1 LQKRFLP
8 TAFLAASLLLIGYS
22 CTKFDTTTQG
32 ADLVTVDNI
41 NTFQREYDVTATQGV
56 FDNTNDSTILR
67 KTENH
72 VIGGITD
79 PQFGT
84 TDARIYLQ
92 FKPNGYP
99 FYFGNA
105 GDTVKNGTTGQAS
118 PFAGLDSA
126 VVCLSFKGAWGD
138 TMASSVI
145 QQIFEVNMIDTLSS
159 NFRDQTDTLRRLDY
173 KPTINVA
180 TTLGSAVIKP
190 QVVAA
195 QVNFGRGAFKDSV
208 VNQIRIR
215 LNTAAGIA
223 FAKNLF
229 EQDSTSTGAFNSDE
243 KFRKYYGGFEIRATG
258 LTGNTLYYVN
268 LAEAKTRLEFHYTKI
283 KNGVRDTVMQSFKM
297 YPEAFGTTLASPS
310 ANYIKRN
317 STGFFPSSTTVT
329 PDVFIQTAPGT
340 FANISI
346 PQLDVFNDTNR
357 IIHRA
362 YLVVE
367 QNPTGGPSDAYFTPP
382 PYLYLDLKDTLTT
395 MPQRYKPIPF
405 DLTNQY
411 AYNPDATG
419 ISPLYHPFPFGNI
432 DLNNFGGVALKRF
445 DGANT
450 FYRYE
455 INITRYVQQI
465 VTNGYK
471 NHDLRLF
478 APFNYY
484 YPQYEGAKYVIPFFN
499 PLALG
504 RVKVGTGTNTNN
516 HKMKLVIVYS
526 KV

>member
-8 TAFLAASLLLIGYS
+8 TAFLAASLLVIGYS

-41 NTFQREYDVTATQGV
+41 NTFQRDYEVTATQGI
-56 FDNTNDSTILR
+56 FTNVDDSTILR

-72 VIGGITD
+72 VIGGIFD

-84 TDARIYLQ
+84 TDARIYVQ
-92 FKPNGYP
+92 FKPSFYP
-99 FYFGNA
+99 FYFGNS

-118 PFAGLDSA
+118 PFAGLDST
-126 VVCLSFKGAWGD
+126 VVCLSFKGIWGD
-138 TMASSVI
+138 SLTSSV
-145 QQIFEVNMIDTLSS
+145 QPQIFEVSMIDTVSS
-159 NFRDQTDTLRRLDY
+159 NFRDKTDTLRRLDY
-173 KPTINVA
+173 KPNAPILLGTANNV
-180 TTLGSAVIKP
+180 TP
-190 QVVAA
+190 QSVAS
-195 QVNFGRGAFKDSV
+195 QVTFGRGAFKDSV

-215 LNTAAGIA
+215 LNSTAGLA
-223 FAKNLF
+223 FAKSLF
-229 EQDSTSTGAFNSDE
+229 EQDSTSAGAFNSDE
-243 KFRKYYGGFEIRATG
+243 KFRKYYGGFEIKARD

-268 LAEAKTRLEFHYTKI
+268 LAEVKSRLEFHYRKI
-283 KNGVRDTVMQSFKM
+283 KNGVRDTVVQSFPM
-297 YPEAFGTTLASPS
+297 YAQANGTTLASPS
-310 ANYIKRN
+310 ANYVKRN
-317 STGFFPSSTTVT
+317 NMGLLPPVNPITT
-329 PDVFIQTAPGT
+329 DVFIQTAPGT
-340 FANISI
+340 FANLSI
-346 PQLDVFNDTNR
+346 PGLDAFNDTNR

-367 QNPTGGPSDAYFTPP
+367 QNPTGAPSEAYFTPP
-382 PYLYLDLKDTLTT
+382 PYLYLDLKDTSLAV
-395 MPQRYKPIPF
+395 PQRYKPVPF
-405 DLTNQY
+405 DLSNQY

-419 ISPLYHPFPFGNI
+419 ISALYHPFPFGNV
-432 DLNNFGGVALKRF
+432 DLNNFGGVALKRNNGIH
-445 DGANT
+445 D

-471 NHDLRLF
+471 NHDLRLY
-478 APFNYY
+478 APFNYF
-484 YPQYEGAKYVIPFFN
+484 YPQYEGAKYLIPFYN

-516 HKMKLVIVYS
+516 HKMKLVIVFS

>member
-8 TAFLAASLLLIGYS
+8 TAFLAASLLVIGYS

-41 NTFQREYDVTATQGV
+41 NTFQREYDVTATQGIFTNV
-56 FDNTNDSTILR
+56 NDSTILK

-72 VIGGITD
+72 VVGGIND

-84 TDARIYLQ
+84 TDARVYVQ
-92 FKPNGYP
+92 FKPP
-99 FYFGNA
+99 FYPYYFGKA
-105 GDTVKNGTTGQAS
+105 GDTVKNGTTGQSS

-126 VVCLSFKGAWGD
+126 VVCLSFKGVWGD
-138 TMASSVI
+138 SSGIVP
-145 QQIFEVNMIDTLSS
+145 QIFQVNLIDTSTS
-159 NFRDQTDTLRRLDY
+159 DFRDKTDTLRRLDY
-173 KPTINVA
+173 KPNVINNL
-180 TTLGSAVIKP
+180 LGSATITP
-190 QVVAA
+190 QIVAS
-195 QVNFGRGAFKDSV
+195 QIFFGRGTYKDSV

-223 FAKNLF
+223 FAKSLF
-229 EQDSTSTGAFNSDE
+229 EQDSSSTGAFNSDE
-243 KFRKYYGGFEIRATG
+243 KFRKYYGGFEIKATS
-258 LTGNTLYYVN
+258 LTGNTLYYIN
-268 LAEAKTRLEFHYTKI
+268 LAEAKTRLEFHYHKTN
-283 KNGVRDTVMQSFKM
+283 NGIRDTAVNSFQM
-297 YPEAFGTTLASPS
+297 YAQASGISLASPS
-310 ANYIKRN
+310 ANYVKRN
-317 STGFFPSSTTVT
+317 NGVLLPPVNTTT

-340 FANISI
+340 FANLSI
-346 PQLDVFNDTNR
+346 PELDAFNDTNR

-367 QNPTGGPSDAYFTPP
+367 QNPSGAPSDVYFTPP
-382 PYLYLDLKDTLTT
+382 PYLYLDLKDTSNAI
-395 MPQRYKPIPF
+395 PQRYKPIPF
-405 DLTNQY
+405 DLSNQY
-411 AYNPDATG
+411 PYNPDATG
-419 ISPLYHPFPFGNI
+419 ISPLYHPFPYGNV

-455 INITRYVQQI
+455 LNITRYVQQI

-478 APFNYY
+478 APFNYF
-484 YPQYEGAKYVIPFFN
+484 YPQYEGAKYVIPFYN

-504 RVKVGTGTNTNN
+504 RVRVGTGTNAN

-526 KV
+526 KL

>member
-8 TAFLAASLLLIGYS
+8 TAFLAASLLVLGYS
-22 CTKFDTTTQG
+22 CTKFDTTAQG

-41 NTFQREYDVTATQGV
+41 NTFQREYTVFATQGT
-56 FDNTNDSTILR
+56 FNNTNDSTILS

-72 VIGGITD
+72 VIGNITTD

-84 TDARIYLQ
+84 TDARIYVQ
-92 FKPNGYP
+92 FKPTFYP

-105 GDTVKNGTTGQAS
+105 GDTVKNGTTGQSS

-145 QQIFEVNMIDTLSS
+145 QQRFEVNMIDTVSS
-159 NFRDQTDTLRRLDY
+159 NFRDKTDTLRRLDY
-173 KPTINVA
+173 KPSAITNLGFADITPQIVA
-180 TTLGSAVIKP
+180 SKVI
-190 QVVAA
+190 
-195 QVNFGRGAFKDSV
+195 FGKGAFKDSV

-215 LNTAAGIA
+215 LNTPAGIA
-223 FAKNLF
+223 FAKSLF

-243 KFRKYYGGFEIRATG
+243 KFRKYYGGFEIKSRS

-268 LAEAKTRLEFHYTKI
+268 LAEVKSRLEFHYHKI
-283 KNGVRDTVMQSFKM
+283 KNGIKDTVVQSFIM
-297 YPEAFGTTLASPS
+297 YPQASGTSLASPS
-310 ANYIKRN
+310 ANYVKRDN
-317 STGFFPSSTTVT
+317 LNLLPPANTVT
-329 PDVFIQTAPGT
+329 PDVYIQTAPGT

-346 PQLDVFNDTNR
+346 PDLDLFNDTNR

-367 QNPTGGPSDAYFTPP
+367 QNPSGSPTDAYFTPP
-382 PYLYLDLKDTLTT
+382 PYLYLDLKDTV
-395 MPQRYKPIPF
+395 PQRYKPIPF
-405 DLTNQY
+405 DLSNQY
-411 AYNPDATG
+411 PYNPDASG
-419 ISPLYHPFPFGNI
+419 ISPLYHPFPYGNV
-432 DLNNFGGVALKRF
+432 DLNNFGGAALKRF
-445 DGANT
+445 DGPNL

-455 INITRYVQQI
+455 INITRYVQHI

-471 NHDLRLF
+471 NYDLRLY
-478 APFNYY
+478 APFNYF
-484 YPQYEGAKYVIPFFN
+484 YPQYEGAKYVIPFYN

-516 HKMKLVIVYS
+516 HKMKLVIIFS